1 MRRLLARAAWFGC
14 AARLVFLPVVLYGA
28 TTTTWEM
35 NTYQDFLRGRFS
47 GLALDR
53 DGRLGL
59 APRLVTLFSSGQSAV
74 WSVAQASD
82 GSLYLGTGHRGRVY
96 KVDQAGTSSLLWSAD
111 QPEIFAVAVDPAGVV
126 YAGTS
131 PDGKVYRIGGGKA
144 TEFFAPP
151 AKYIWAMAF
160 GKDGSLYVGTGSP
173 ANIYRVDKSGK
184 AETYYETGQSHVT
197 SLAMDAKGALLAGS
211 EPNGILYRITARDK
225 AFVLY
230 DANLPEIRSIVP
242 MVDGTVYAAAL
253 GGSLASRTGQ
263 AAAVPASLGSIT
275 VTAPAT
281 SITVTDAP
289 AQAGPEIKPKPDATR
304 PAAAVTSGIVQ
315 SSAAGG
321 VTELAGV
328 EKSALY
334 KINPDNTVETLWSSK
349 EENVYDM
356 VVQPDGDILFGT
368 DSQGRIYKLSGDRKP
383 SLLVQTGEGEATRLI
398 RTSAGML
405 AATAEIGKLV
415 RLDADRGASGS
426 YESPVHDAGSVA
438 RWGRISW
445 RGTNARLQTR
455 TGNSARPDKTWSDWS
470 AAMTDGR
477 KAVVGSPNAR
487 YVQWRAELH
496 GTQGASQD
504 GGPGIENVSIAYL
517 PQNTPPNLRSISV
530 TTQANPAAQK
540 PTPQGT
546 SSTAAYSITVTDTGE
561 SSASVGTPTQ
571 TLSRSGGSLIQIT
584 WQADDP
590 DGDRLIY
597 AVYFRGDDETQW
609 KLLRGNVFENSLMLD
624 SDILADGRYHFRVV
638 ASDRASNSAESARE
652 AELVSSPV
660 VIDNT
665 PPQVSIGAPVRSN
678 DKMSV
683 TVEAV
688 DATSPLKRCEYSID
702 AGSWTPVEA
711 VDGLTDS
718 EREQFHITAEGL
730 RGGEHLLVVRVYDT
744 ANNAGLAKIV
754 IR

>member
-1 MRRLLARAAWFGC
+1 MRAFQKPNRLLARAAQ
-14 AARLVFLPVVLYGA
+14 LLLPVVLYGA

-47 GLALDR
+47 GVALDR
-53 DGRLGL
+53 EGRLAL
-59 APRLVTLFSSGQSAV
+59 APRPATLFSSGQPAI

-96 KVDQAGTSSLLWSAD
+96 RVDQAGTSSLLWSAD
-111 QPEIFAVAVDPAGVV
+111 QAEIFAVAVDSAGAV

-131 PDGKVYRIGGGKA
+131 PDGKVFRIADGKA
-144 TEFFAPP
+144 TEFFAPQ
-151 AKYIWAMAF
+151 AKYIWAMMF

-173 ANIYRVDKSGK
+173 ANIYRIDKSGK

-197 SLAMDAKGALLAGS
+197 SLAIDSKGALLAGS
-211 EPNGILYRITARDK
+211 EPNGILYRIAARDK

-242 MVDGTVYAAAL
+242 MADGTVYAAAL

-263 AAAVPASLGSIT
+263 AAALPASLGSIT

-281 SITVTDAP
+281 TITVTDAP

-304 PAAAVTSGIVQ
+304 PAAGAAGGIVQ
-315 SSAAGG
+315 SSVASG
-321 VTELAGV
+321 VAELAGV

-334 KINPDNTVETLWSSK
+334 RINPDNTVETLWTSK

-356 VVQPDGDILFGT
+356 VVQPNGEILFGT
-368 DSQGRIYKLSGDRKP
+368 DARGRIYKLSGDRKP
-383 SLLVQTGEGEATRLI
+383 SLLLETGEGEATRLI
-398 RTSAGML
+398 RTSKGML
-405 AATAEIGKLV
+405 ATTAEMGKLL
-415 RLDADRGASGS
+415 RLDAVGGASGS

-455 TGNSARPDKTWSDWS
+455 TGNSARPDKTWSEWS
-470 AAMTDGR
+470 TAVTDGR

-496 GTQGASQD
+496 GREGAAEQGGA
-504 GGPGIENVSIAYL
+504 PGIENVSIAYL

-530 TTQANPAAQK
+530 TTQANSAAQK

-561 SSASVGTPTQ
+561 SSASAGTPTQ

-609 KLLRGNVFENSLMLD
+609 KLLRANVFENSLLLD

-638 ASDRASNSAESARE
+638 ASDRASNSVESARE

-660 VIDNT
+660 LIDNT
-665 PPQVSIGAPVRSN
+665 PPLVSIGAPVRSN

-688 DATSPLKRCEYSID
+688 DGMSPLKRCEYSID
-702 AGSWTPVEA
+702 AGPWTPVEA